1 METQKVQD
9 FTEAVKVQEDLLSK
23 QNYILENTNESL
35 KSMTD
40 TSAELTTAL
49 KTVNE
54 STDKQIDLLNGFIET
69 KDEIT
74 KHFDSV
80 LEKSDE
86 QLANIVTNKKTLDE
100 IKLLIESYPDL
111 VKDNK
116 EQLLSK
122 IAEVY
127 PTDKLI
133 EVIESIKDVKILL
146 DKVDYKAEVNA
157 LSDSLV
163 KYKEDINSLQNITK
177 TDTDNI
183 TKKVDELTESF
194 KVITQDLDEH
204 KALTQDFI
212 SLAITLNEKYDII
225 NTKLES
231 ILPEQTENLEE
242 STEIT
247 EEV

>member
-49 KTVNE
+49 KNVNE

-69 KDEIT
+69 KAEIT

-80 LEKSDE
+80 LEKSNE
-86 QLANIVTNKKTLDE
+86 QLENIVTNKKTLDE
-100 IKLLIESYPDL
+100 IKVLIESYPDL
-111 VKDNK
+111 VKENK

-133 EVIESIKDVKILL
+133 EVIESIKDVKLLL
-146 DKVDYKAEVNA
+146 DKVDYKEEVNELA
-157 LSDSLV
+157 KSLV
-163 KYKEDINSLQNITK
+163 KYKEDINSLQDITK
-177 TDTDNI
+177 TDTDHI

-204 KALTQDFI
+204 KSLIQDFI
-212 SLAITLNEKYDII
+212 SLANTLNEKYDII

-231 ILPEQTENLEE
+231 ILPEQSENLEE

-247 EEV
+247 EEF

>member
-69 KDEIT
+69 KDEIA

-111 VKDNK
+111 VKENK

-122 IAEVY
+122 IADVY

-133 EVIESIKDVKILL
+133 EVIESIKDVKTLL
-146 DKVDYKAEVNA
+146 DKVDYKAEVNT

-163 KYKEDINSLQNITK
+163 KYKEDINSLHDITK
-177 TDTDNI
+177 TDTDHI

-194 KVITQDLDEH
+194 KVITKDLDEH
-204 KALTQDFI
+204 KSLTQDFI
-212 SLAITLNEKYDII
+212 SLANTLNEKYDII

>member
-40 TSAELTTAL
+40 TSAQLTTAL

-69 KDEIT
+69 KEEIT

-100 IKLLIESYPDL
+100 IKILIESYPDL
-111 VKDNK
+111 VKENK

-133 EVIESIKDVKILL
+133 EVIESIKDVKLLL
-146 DKVDYKAEVNA
+146 DKVDYKAEVTA

-163 KYKEDINSLQNITK
+163 KYKEDINSLHDITK
-177 TDTDNI
+177 TDTDHI

-204 KALTQDFI
+204 KSLTQDFI
-212 SLAITLNEKYDII
+212 SLANTLNEKYDII

>member
-35 KSMTD
+35 KSMAD

-86 QLANIVTNKKTLDE
+86 QLANIVTNKKTIDD

-111 VKDNK
+111 VKENK

-133 EVIESIKDVKILL
+133 EVIESIKDVKTLL

-163 KYKEDINSLQNITK
+163 KYKEDITLLQDITK
-177 TDTDNI
+177 TDTDHI

-194 KVITQDLDEH
+194 KVITRDLDEH

-212 SLAITLNEKYDII
+212 TLANTLNEKYDII

-247 EEV
+247 EEF

>member
-69 KDEIT
+69 KEEIT

-111 VKDNK
+111 VKENK

-133 EVIESIKDVKILL
+133 EVIESIKDVKTLL

-163 KYKEDINSLQNITK
+163 KYKEDINSLQDITK
-177 TDTDNI
+177 TDTDHI

-194 KVITQDLDEH
+194 KVITRDLDEH
-204 KALTQDFI
+204 KVLTQDFI
-212 SLAITLNEKYDII
+212 TLANTLNEKYDII

-231 ILPEQTENLEE
+231 ILPQQSENLEE

-247 EEV
+247 EEF